1 MENPSGQIIEK
12 LEFTQ
17 SEELP
22 EDKQEGSG
30 VQPTIVRP
38 SSLNYKISLL
48 EATQSFIQ
56 KDKQADQVLDVELEE
71 PTSKKMQNYDILD
84 DALFLINKPPKIG
97 IKPKVQTKGSI
108 EQAQWE
114 REEDLIRKKLER
126 SSINMMKNKIAQ
138 QNRVAQEQST
148 AQAET
153 DAQGQAGQG

>member
-17 SEELP
+17 SEELA
-22 EDKQEGSG
+22 EAQQEGSG

-138 QNRVAQEQST
+138 QNRVA
-148 AQAET
+148 
-153 DAQGQAGQG
+153 